1 MINIILAAGYAT
13 RMYPLTENFPKPLL
27 KIGDKTILNRLVED
41 VDKFDE
47 ITEHVLVT
55 NHKFAGIFN
64 EWKEKAACKKPIT
77 IIDDGSTTNDN
88 RIGAVKD
95 LLLALSEIKKK
106 KFKVQSSRFKETSA
120 TEGSCKGLNEP
131 LLVVA
136 ADNILDFSL
145 KGFVEY
151 YAEKQTSLIMC
162 HNEEK
167 KENLQR
173 TGVVCLDANNK
184 VLLMEEKPKEPKSHW
199 AVPPF
204 YIYSDKDYDLIE
216 HCIENGCGFDA
227 PGNLAHYLCDKSVMH
242 AWEMPG
248 KRYDIGNLEVYEKY
262 KNGI

>member
-27 KIGDKTILNRLVED
+27 QIGDKTILDRLVED

-55 NHKFAGIFN
+55 NHKFASIFN
-64 EWKEKAACKKPIT
+64 EWKEKAACTKPIT

-88 RIGAVKD
+88 RIGAVRD
-95 LLLALSEIKKK
+95 LLLALSTLKKK
-106 KFKVQSSRFKETSA
+106 
-120 TEGSCKGLNEP
+120 EP

-173 TGVVCLDANNK
+173 TGVVCLDENNK

-204 YIYSDKDYDLIE
+204 YIYSDKDYELILN
-216 HCIENGCGFDA
+216 CIENGCGFDA